1 MLTQAPRGTKDVLP
15 ADSYRWQYVESKM
28 RQAAAEAGF
37 REVRTPVFEHTEL
50 FLRGVGD
57 TTDIVQKEMYTFKD
71 KGDRSITLKP
81 EGTAG
86 AARCLLENNLYA
98 DTLPCKMYYLNAPI
112 FRYEAPQSGR
122 LREHHQFGLECFG
135 ARDASADAELILL
148 AYRLLSGLG
157 VKNLSVNI
165 NSIGCPNCRPKYHAT
180 LKSFLSGRIGEMC
193 STCQTRFDRNPLRVL
208 DCKEK
213 HCQELV
219 ADAPS
224 MLDLLCDDCKAH
236 FAQLQSYLDA
246 AHIPYQI
253 DPRIVRGLDYYTKT
267 VFELITKTENGNLT
281 VCGGGRYDNLVE
293 ELGGPSLH
301 AVGFGM
307 GIERVLMLLDSEGV
321 VIPKP
326 TLYDVFVTYMGA
338 HQVEAFSL
346 VQKLRDAGFKAD
358 MDHTGRSL
366 KAQFKYANKMGA
378 TLTATLGD
386 EEIAS
391 GVVKVK
397 NMATKEEQT
406 IALETMAGKG
416 SELGWKFEQMRWIID
431 HARYGERL
439 GVCMD
444 TCHMHD
450 AGYDVQDLD
459 GLLAEFDRVI
469 GIQRIAAVH
478 VNDSRNV
485 RGARKDRHANIGFG
499 EIGFDALSAFV
510 HHPALA
516 DIVKILETPYVEG
529 HAPYGEEIAML
540 RQNTFDPSLM
550 DQIRRN

>member
-1 MLTQAPRGTKDVLP
+1 MCIR
-15 ADSYRWQYVESKM
+15 DS
-28 RQAAAEAGF
+28 
-37 REVRTPVFEHTEL
+37 
-50 FLRGVGD
+50 
-57 TTDIVQKEMYTFKD
+57 
-71 KGDRSITLKP
+71 
-81 EGTAG
+81 
-86 AARCLLENNLYA
+86 
-98 DTLPCKMYYLNAPI
+98 
-112 FRYEAPQSGR
+112 
-122 LREHHQFGLECFG
+122 
-135 ARDASADAELILL
+135 
-148 AYRLLSGLG
+148 
-157 VKNLSVNI
+157 
-165 NSIGCPNCRPKYHAT
+165 SIGCPNCRPKYHAT

-406 IALETMAGKG
+406 IALDNIADGIRNM
-416 SELGWKFEQMRWIID
+416 LG
-431 HARYGERL
+431 
-439 GVCMD
+439 
-444 TCHMHD
+444 
-450 AGYDVQDLD
+450 
-459 GLLAEFDRVI
+459 
-469 GIQRIAAVH
+469 
-478 VNDSRNV
+478 
-485 RGARKDRHANIGFG
+485 
-499 EIGFDALSAFV
+499 
-510 HHPALA
+510 
-516 DIVKILETPYVEG
+516 
-529 HAPYGEEIAML
+529 
-540 RQNTFDPSLM
+540 
-550 DQIRRN
+550 